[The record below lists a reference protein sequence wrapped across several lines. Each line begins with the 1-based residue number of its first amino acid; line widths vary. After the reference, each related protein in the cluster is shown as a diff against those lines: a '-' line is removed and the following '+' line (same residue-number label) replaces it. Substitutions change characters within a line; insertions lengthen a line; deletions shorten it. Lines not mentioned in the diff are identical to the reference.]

1 MYTVY
6 FMVMKGLFIDNA
18 KAKQIETNF
27 LGDDSLN
34 N

>member
-6 FMVMKGLFIDNA
+6 VVVMKGLFIDNA

-27 LGDDSLN
+27 FFVDSLN

>member
-1 MYTVY
+1 V
-6 FMVMKGLFIDNA
+6 VMKDLFIDNA

-27 LGDDSLN
+27 LFVDSLN